1 MRACSVLLKPS
12 LNISVNDNDVASII
26 VSRKNLVV
34 TEDGSRIDFYFI
46 ELESAPRSIV
56 TVSIRSMRNQV
67 LISPQQVNF
76 TSYNHNYPV
85 RINVGVIDDSV
96 LEDQVHFDM
105 LHYKMDSQDN
115 LYANMIIAQTMLRI
129 IDASAV
135 VDTSPAPKVL
145 RMVQAEHIKEI
156 NIDFDR
162 QAYVEHIG
170 VAHKKTA
177 MSF

>member
-1 MRACSVLLKPS
+1 M
-12 LNISVNDNDVASII
+12 NDNDIASII

-46 ELESAPRSIV
+46 ELESAPRSVV
-56 TVSIRSMRNQV
+56 TVSIRSMWNQV
-67 LISPQQVNF
+67 LVSPQQVIF

-85 RINVGVIDDSV
+85 RINVSAIDDSV

-105 LHYKMDSQDN
+105 LNYEIDSQDN
-115 LYANMIIAQTMLRI
+115 LYANIIIAQTNLRI

-145 RMVQAEHIKEI
+145 RMVQADHIKEI
-156 NIDFDR
+156 NINFDR

-170 VAHKKTA
+170 VAHNKSCDEFFSSK
-177 MSF
+177 SVQLLD